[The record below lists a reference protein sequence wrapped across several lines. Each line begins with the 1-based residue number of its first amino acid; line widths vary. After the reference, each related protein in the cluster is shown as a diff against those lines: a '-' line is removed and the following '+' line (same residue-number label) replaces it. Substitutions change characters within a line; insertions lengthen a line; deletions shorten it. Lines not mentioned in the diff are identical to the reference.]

1 MSSLCEV
8 PFSQHVSKRY
18 FPIILKEFKKSL
30 CIVEVYMFGLKGP
43 EFIIILVPLAVCA
56 IASGNIASK
65 KGYSYSA
72 FALLGLIT
80 GLIGV
85 IVAAVLPDKRGG
97 DADTLLKYKELLE
110 KGVITQ
116 EEFDKKKSEL
126 IK

>member
-1 MSSLCEV
+1 
-8 PFSQHVSKRY
+8 
-18 FPIILKEFKKSL
+18 
-30 CIVEVYMFGLKGP
+30 MFGLKGP

-56 IASGNIASK
+56 ISSGNIASK

-72 FALLGLIT
+72 YALLGLIT